1 MGFNKVYRSLKEIF
15 PQIDARVLRA
25 VAIEHKKDADAA
37 VEAVLVEIIP
47 FFIERSRPS
56 TPLTGSISEGESS
69 EGQIAVLGSAAIN
82 QAMGSPSV
90 NAVGSADGQNGH
102 NMNGGNLES
111 VDGHKEPF
119 SGDGHLEVESNTVGW
134 VLSGENLENSL
145 EKKIDAPPHGGN
157 VELSQLAN
165 KDGVNTLQVEVS
177 GDLETDKAI
186 LDLKSRESTIKNSSD
201 DTILCQAVSTLKDE
215 NIAANDNM
223 SIIHEKIDRNHLE
236 TTSETATDRESDR
249 VKSRADGRGTS
260 SLTAHDLDTSPVK
273 CNVNLEELDK
283 SLSNNTASYMETPS
297 HIVGSDNESTLNA
310 SISQSSQNHFMAV
323 LEKII
328 AGARDN
334 KMVQKTLL
342 SGMKSV
348 LSLMREVELKEQTAE
363 QAKVE
368 ASMGGADI
376 LAKLEESKQS
386 LQHAKESAS
395 MHAGEV
401 YGEKAILA
409 TELRELQSRVL
420 SLSEERNKS
429 LTVLD
434 EMRRSLEVR
443 LSAAE
448 NKLKFAEQ
456 EKLEKEKA
464 AMKAL
469 ADHELDMEKVVQ
481 ESKILRHQAEENSKL
496 QEFLVDRGRIVD
508 MLQGEIAVI
517 CDDVKLLKERFD
529 ENVPFSKS
537 LSSGQTSCILASST
551 SFLRNPNPK
560 DLVPDG
566 ADPLMAQSERDAI
579 SCFAGWSFE
588 GESTRDDHNALA
600 DDGWI
605 LFDDRDVF
613 A

>member
-47 FFIERSRPS
+47 FFVERSRPS

-69 EGQIAVLGSAAIN
+69 EGQIAVLGSAAIT

-102 NMNGGNLES
+102 NMNGGNIEA
-111 VDGHKEPF
+111 VDEHKEPF
-119 SGDGHLEVESNTVGW
+119 SGDGHLEVESNTVEW
-134 VLSGENLENSL
+134 VSSGENLENSL
-145 EKKIDAPPHGGN
+145 KKKVDAPPHGGN
-157 VELSQLAN
+157 VELSQSAD

-177 GDLETDKAI
+177 GDLETDEAI
-186 LDLKSRESTIKNSSD
+186 SDLKSRESTIINSSD
-201 DTILCQAVSTLKDE
+201 DTILCQAVSTLQDE
-215 NIAANDNM
+215 NIAANENM
-223 SIIHEKIDRNHLE
+223 SIIHEKIDGNHSE
-236 TTSETATDRESDR
+236 TTFETAADRESDL
-249 VKSRADGRGTS
+249 KSHADGHNFVVGTS
-260 SLTAHDLDTSPVK
+260 SLTAHDLETSPVK

-283 SLSNNTASYMETPS
+283 SLSNNTASYMETS
-297 HIVGSDNESTLNA
+297 GYIAGSDNESTLND
-310 SISQSSQNHFMAV
+310 SISQSSQIHFMAV
-323 LEKII
+323 LAEII
-328 AGARDN
+328 ADARDN
-334 KMVQKTLL
+334 KKTLF
-342 SGMKSV
+342 SAVQSV
-348 LSLMREVELKEQTAE
+348 RSLMREVELKEQAAE

-376 LAKLEESKQS
+376 LAKLEESKQL
-386 LQHAKESAS
+386 LQHAKESTS

-409 TELRELQSRVL
+409 AELRELQSRVL

-456 EKLEKEKA
+456 EKLEKDKA

-469 ADHELDMEKVVQ
+469 ADHELVMEKVVQ

-496 QEFLVDRGRIVD
+496 QEFLVDRGRVVD

-537 LSSGQTSCILASST
+537 LSSAQTSCILASST
-551 SFLRNPNPK
+551 SFSRNPNPE

-566 ADPLMAQSERDAI
+566 ADSLVAQSERDI
-579 SCFAGWSFE
+579 SCFARWSFE
-588 GESTRDDHNALA
+588 GELTRDDHNALT

-605 LFDDRDVF
+605 LFDDRDVS

>member
-1 MGFNKVYRSLKEIF
+1 MGFNEVYRSLKEIF

-47 FFIERSRPS
+47 FFVERSRPS
-56 TPLTGSISEGESS
+56 TPLTGSIFEVESS
-69 EGQIAVLGSAAIN
+69 EGQIAVLGSAAIT
-82 QAMGSPSV
+82 QAMGSLSV

-102 NMNGGNLES
+102 NMNGGNIEA
-111 VDGHKEPF
+111 VDEHKEPF

-134 VLSGENLENSL
+134 VSSGENLENSL
-145 EKKIDAPPHGGN
+145 KKKIDAPPHGGN
-157 VELSQLAN
+157 VELSQLAD
-165 KDGVNTLQVEVS
+165 KDAVNTLQVEVS
-177 GDLETDKAI
+177 GDLATNEAI
-186 LDLKSRESTIKNSSD
+186 SDLKSRESTIINSSD
-201 DTILCQAVSTLKDE
+201 DTILCQAVSTLQDE
-215 NIAANDNM
+215 NIAANENM
-223 SIIHEKIDRNHLE
+223 SIIHEKIDGNHSE
-236 TTSETATDRESDR
+236 TTFETAADRESDL
-249 VKSRADGRGTS
+249 KSHADGHNFVVGTS
-260 SLTAHDLDTSPVK
+260 SLTAHDLETSPVK
-273 CNVNLEELDK
+273 CNVYLEELDK
-283 SLSNNTASYMETPS
+283 SLSNNTASYMETS
-297 HIVGSDNESTLNA
+297 GYIVGSDNESTLNA
-310 SISQSSQNHFMAV
+310 SISQSSQIHFMAV
-323 LEKII
+323 LAEII
-328 AGARDN
+328 ADARDN
-334 KMVQKTLL
+334 KKTLF
-342 SGMKSV
+342 SAVQSV
-348 LSLMREVELKEQTAE
+348 LSLMREVELREQAAE

-376 LAKLEESKQS
+376 LAKLEESKQL
-386 LQHAKESAS
+386 LQHAKESTS

-434 EMRRSLEVR
+434 ELMRRSLEVR

-456 EKLEKEKA
+456 EKVENEKA

-469 ADHELDMEKVVQ
+469 ADHELVMEKVVQ

-496 QEFLVDRGRIVD
+496 QEFLVDRGRVVD
-508 MLQGEIAVI
+508 MLQGEIALI

-529 ENVPFSKS
+529 ENVP
-537 LSSGQTSCILASST
+537 SCILASST
-551 SFLRNPNPK
+551 SFSRNPNPE

-566 ADPLMAQSERDAI
+566 ADSLVAQSERVSI
-579 SCFAGWSFE
+579 SCFGRWSFE
-588 GESTRDDHNALA
+588 GELTRDDHNALT

-605 LFDDRDVF
+605 LFDDRDVS